1 LRASSS
7 ITGGYSLPALP
18 LQKLSAWVGLSQ
30 EVPNLKGGDILK
42 HKYSFLQIIITL
54 VLTSA
59 AQADIVISDI
69 QAIDLGVF
77 DGGTT
82 STASDI
88 NDAGNIVGS
97 SDTLSGETHAFFL
110 PSGGVITDINTL
122 PGGDNSHANGIND
135 LNQVVGR
142 SNYLNPI
149 TSVKVNHGFIWEGGV
164 IRDLGAFPPEDDI
177 NSSSNAY
184 AINNSGLIG
193 GNVDL
198 AGVVWDLFG
207 TQNYPPFPP
216 YVRITDPGPFTP
228 AITFD
233 INNAGQ
239 AAGSLLSDTTGF
251 RWQANVLEKLVPLQA
266 VDDDALGINEL
277 GEVVGRGL
285 LAPPARYHAVFW
297 PDPDTVQDLG
307 TLGGDN
313 SEAHAI
319 NNDRIIVGGSE
330 TAIGDTEAFVW
341 HADFGMQT
349 LGTLGGDYSKAFGV
363 NSTGQIVGESE
374 TATGEIHATLWSII
388 YATEIMVDI
397 KPGSDV
403 NPINP
408 GSNGK
413 LPVAIL
419 STASFSASTIDAG
432 TIRFGPNDAE
442 PLRYRLEDVDDDGDW
457 DLVLKFST
465 QETGIA
471 CGDTEATLTCQTLG
485 GDELAGTDSIKTVG
499 CDL

>member
-1 LRASSS
+1 M
-7 ITGGYSLPALP
+7 
-18 LQKLSAWVGLSQ
+18 
-30 EVPNLKGGDILK
+30 K

-54 VLTSA
+54 TLTSVV
-59 AQADIVISDI
+59 QADIVISDI
-69 QAIDLGVF
+69 QAIDLGVL

-97 SDTLSGETHAFFL
+97 SDTPSGDTHAFFL
-110 PSGGVITDINTL
+110 PSGDVMTDITTL
-122 PGGDNSHANGIND
+122 PGGDYSHANGIND
-135 LNQVVGR
+135 LNQVVGQ
-142 SNYLNPI
+142 SNYLNQL
-149 TSVKVNHGFIWEGGV
+149 TGNQVGHGFVWEANV
-164 IRDLGAFPPEDDI
+164 IRDLGAFPPQDDI
-177 NSSSNAY
+177 DSFSNAF
-184 AINNSGLIG
+184 AINNNGLIAG
-193 GNVDL
+193 KVDG

-207 TQNYPPFPP
+207 TPNYSPFPP
-216 YVRITDPGPFTP
+216 YVRITDPGDFFP
-228 AITFD
+228 AETFD

-239 AAGSLLSDTTGF
+239 AAGTHHSETAGF
-251 RWQANVLEKLVPLQA
+251 RWQAGALEILTPLEA
-266 VDDDALGINEL
+266 IDDDAYGINEL
-277 GEVVGRGL
+277 GEIVGRGL
-285 LAPPARYHAVFW
+285 LLGPPQSYHAVFW
-297 PDPDTVQDLG
+297 PAPDTVQDLG

-313 SEAHAI
+313 SEAYDI

-330 TAIGDTEAFVW
+330 TATGDTEAFVW

-374 TATGEIHATLWSII
+374 TATGVIHATLWSVI

-397 KPGSDV
+397 KPGSDD

-419 STASFSASTIDAG
+419 STVSFDASTIDAG
-432 TIRFGPNDAE
+432 TIRFAPNDAE

-471 CGDTEATLTCQTLG
+471 CGDTEATLTGQTFG
-485 GDELAGTDSIKTVG
+485 GDQLAGTDSIKTVG